1 MTLQNNSSS
10 PSALL
15 FCPHHKLEQMVVAHC
30 WQLGKYV
37 AVFAFIKYSLKC
49 DKISVIKKTTP
60 LRTVE
65 PQQRC
70 GVMTLWWRESQC
82 QAIYCMAMKWRWL
95 KVPTSTG
102 TLFWQDAGAKKKS
115 WLCNN
120 LMPSSAE
127 QIKLSKATTQPP
139 TCPDNRPLDLLKE
152 ENIALHSLK
161 LQIGAPLV
169 LPGEHESSPT
179 A

>member
-30 WQLGKYV
+30 WQLGKFV
-37 AVFAFIKYSLKC
+37 AVVAFIKYSLKC
-49 DKISVIKKTTP
+49 DKISVIKKRTP

-82 QAIYCMAMKWRWL
+82 QAVYCMAMKWRRL

-102 TLFWQDAGAKKKS
+102 TLFGSMQEQRRNPDCVIASCRHQLSRSSWAK
-115 WLCNN
+115 LR
-120 LMPSSAE
+120 
-127 QIKLSKATTQPP
+127 LSPPLALTTGHL
-139 TCPDNRPLDLLKE
+139 TYWRKWT
-152 ENIALHSLK
+152 LHCT
-161 LQIGAPLV
+161 V
-169 LPGEHESSPT
+169 
-179 A
+179 